1 MNKVLETDEKKA
13 MDAAITDAAKEWVRT
28 FTSIPQAIVEKLL
41 HAGEPITEVTPI
53 EGEDFDVVLPMWG
66 TMWSFSNFLDEE
78 WLNNKENRKIMM
90 EFLMIPAL
98 LGISTYGLYAI
109 VELFVRRRERL
120 TLIEKLGS
128 GGLSGDIKGNF
139 KGDIS
144 IESSSRFGS
153 LKWGWIILDA
163 ALLGIAAALIIILA
177 KKNSEKKRQN
187 EAAH

>member
-1 MNKVLETDEKKA
+1 
-13 MDAAITDAAKEWVRT
+13 
-28 FTSIPQAIVEKLL
+28 
-41 HAGEPITEVTPI
+41 
-53 EGEDFDVVLPMWG
+53 
-66 TMWSFSNFLDEE
+66 
-78 WLNNKENRKIMM
+78 MM

-153 LKWGWIILDA
+153 LKWG
-163 ALLGIAAALIIILA
+163 ALLAGLGLGLLVGFLIANHYFPALTTEVERAVRIQHNEMRGIIYGASVLIFGGLALLA
-177 KKNSEKKRQN
+177 VFLIEYRLSRKK
-187 EAAH
+187 